1 MELVTGR
8 PMLAVNVAVLEAG
21 TGAALGARPAGWGS
35 AQRNSP
41 ALEPANERPHDAQ
54 ERLGTIV
61 LLRIWARLRHT
72 QDCGFIIHRPAAAM
86 ARSCA
91 GYGVATAARH
101 RYFVRRPV
109 GRERLAHESLAGA
122 VAPRAEAR
130 ARVGFGPGG
139 LAVRWRSFVRVAGW
153 RRTPPARR
161 PRLAREGG
169 PRARHRGQRACS
181 LSRPARARS
190 FVRSSSM

>member
-8 PMLAVNVAVLEAG
+8 PMLAVNVAVLEAE

-91 GYGVATAARH
+91 GYGVVKAARH

-109 GRERLAHESLAGA
+109 GRERLAHERTDERY
-122 VAPRAEAR
+122 VRTNERPRR
-130 ARVGFGPGG
+130 H
-139 LAVRWRSFVRVAGW
+139 
-153 RRTPPARR
+153 RRGTARR
-161 PRLAREGG
+161 STAITAVTADHCG
-169 PRARHRGQRACS
+169 RGLSRR
-181 LSRPARARS
+181 SRPATAERFGRRSGRTPRTPHWRAILS
-190 FVRSSSM
+190 HDPYW